1 MHGDLRESTGRG
13 SDLGSPGTRQLPPWG
28 HQRRLGSESVLSSP
42 TDSDATPSR
51 YQQVSQEIVCQSD
64 FAQIFHFARCLI
76 TCHIPLIF
84 RPIVSYAFL
93 ADGFLF
99 FFFKR
104 HRRHRKTCP
113 LEWVSPETEGVNISA
128 TDTMLVRDMIDF
140 LTGAIKISLMSNAMG
155 RDKG

>member
-1 MHGDLRESTGRG
+1 MKSWDKSRRPGQDGAFSIQDSTWDVQHSAVTGDLRESTGRG

-64 FAQIFHFARCLI
+64 FAQIFHFAPCLI

-99 FFFKR
+99 FSDIGDIEK
-104 HRRHRKTCP
+104 H
-113 LEWVSPETEGVNISA
+113 
-128 TDTMLVRDMIDF
+128 VR
-140 LTGAIKISLMSNAMG
+140 
-155 RDKG
+155 

>member
-1 MHGDLRESTGRG
+1 MYGNYTAINGISAGQLDNFGRRADGTVMLSEYGSSHGIKAAGQDRTAAFSIQDSASFIPGDLRESTGRG

-64 FAQIFHFARCLI
+64 FAQIFHFAPCLI

-99 FFFKR
+99 F
-104 HRRHRKTCP
+104 
-113 LEWVSPETEGVNISA
+113 
-128 TDTMLVRDMIDF
+128 
-140 LTGAIKISLMSNAMG
+140 
-155 RDKG
+155 